1 MILVFKLTRYWGFS
15 YPIHNQFCSVGFFP
29 YLIFTLMRYFSIIF
43 FCLLGITYTH
53 EVHGQILNVEDVRA
67 QRDTTKSLAGNL
79 GLDFMLNNRSAT
91 AANQVQFLNFR
102 VNANLA
108 LFGDNHA
115 LWFINLL
122 NYSALTGN
130 PFIRTG
136 YSHVRYSLHY
146 KRKLGWEA
154 FGQAQYDLGRG
165 LRQRFLGG
173 GGVRYNL
180 VNQEKLELHA
190 GVGGM
195 YEYERWRLLQTD
207 DEVDLSL
214 FKSTN
219 YFSVNWLLWEGARLH
234 MTNYYQVGLD
244 QNAALWRHRLSV
256 DMLLQLK
263 LTERLAFRVSVDAA
277 YENRPIIS
285 ISPYVYT
292 VTNGIMVAF

>member
-1 MILVFKLTRYWGFS
+1 
-15 YPIHNQFCSVGFFP
+15 
-29 YLIFTLMRYFSIIF
+29 
-43 FCLLGITYTH
+43 
-53 EVHGQILNVEDVRA
+53 
-67 QRDTTKSLAGNL
+67 DTTKSLAGNL

-102 VNANLA
+102 VTANMA
-108 LFGDNHA
+108 LFGENNA

-136 YSHVRYSLHY
+136 YSHLRYSLHY
-146 KRKLGWEA
+146 KRKLGYEA

-173 GGVRYNL
+173 AGLRYNL
-180 VNQEKLELHA
+180 VSQERLELHA

-195 YEYERWRLLQTD
+195 YEYERWRLPETA
-207 DEVDLSL
+207 DEIEVNIL
-214 FKSTN
+214 KSSN
-219 YFSVNWLLWEGARLH
+219 YFSINWRMTEGSRLH
-234 MTNYYQVGLD
+234 MTNYYQVGRD
-244 QNAALWRHRLSV
+244 PVAALWRHRLSV
-256 DMLLQLK
+256 DMLLQIK
-263 LTERLAFRVSVDAA
+263 LTEQLEFRVSVDAA
-277 YENRPIIS
+277 YENQPIIP